1 MFQHH
6 PFHIVYYS
14 PWPFLVGLIVIRS
27 FFVFLLFLNKMSFI
41 YFIYFFFLLSVCL
54 YNWWRDVNRERSLQG
69 YHTTYVFSNMRYGI
83 LLFIVSEI
91 LFFIS
96 FFWSF
101 FHSRLSPNY
110 ELGSLWPPTF
120 SYAINPFDVPLLN
133 TVILLRSGVTVTL
146 SHHYIINKNNYMSYN
161 YLLITIILGLYFTL
175 AQVFEYLERDFLI
188 CDSVFGSTF
197 FMATGFHGF
206 HVIVGSLLL
215 FFALI
220 RLRNNYMN
228 YFHHV
233 GLERS
238 IWYWHFVDVV
248 WLYLFIFVYWWV
260 Y

>member
-1 MFQHH
+1 MFQYH
-6 PFHIVYYS
+6 PFHIVYYR
-14 PWPFLVGLIVIRS
+14 PWPFLTALIVMRS
-27 FFVFLLFLNKMSFI
+27 FFVFLLFLSKLSFI
-41 YFIYFFFLLSVCL
+41 FFLYFMFLLSICL
-54 YNWWRDVNRERSLQG
+54 YNWWRDVNRERVFQG
-69 YHTTYVFSNMRYGI
+69 YHTTYVFSNMRYGM

-110 ELGSLWPPTF
+110 ELGRLWPPTF
-120 SYAINPFDVPLLN
+120 SYAINPFDVPFLN
-133 TVILLRSGVTVTL
+133 TVILLSSGVTVTL
-146 SHHYIINKNNYMSYN
+146 SHHFMINKNSTISYY
-161 YLLITIILGLYFTL
+161 YLLFTIILGVYFTL
-175 AQVFEYLERDFLI
+175 AQLFEYLESDFLI
-188 CDSVFGSTF
+188 CDSVFGRTF

-215 FFALI
+215 FFAF
-220 RLRNNYMN
+220 LRIKNNYMN

-233 GLERS
+233 GLESS

-248 WLYLFIFVYWWV
+248 WLYLFMFVYWWV